1 MFQIFDECDLLR
13 MNFHYHYGSDFQKKN
28 HVIWII
34 QWKFQKQLSRAM
46 DYPTISNETSE
57 TPCCMNNHEINC
69 TVALDKWNH
78 FMIQYI
84 RSHVEQSRTRL
95 RVPHNKNVTSK
106 QILQLQ
112 SSTAVNVHNSFKNE
126 TLPDDVLYTM
136 LY

>member
-13 MNFHYHYGSDFQKKN
+13 MNFHYHYDSDFQKKN
-28 HVIWII
+28 RDMNYPMKIPETII
-34 QWKFQKQLSRAM
+34 TCYE
-46 DYPTISNETSE
+46 YPTISNETSE